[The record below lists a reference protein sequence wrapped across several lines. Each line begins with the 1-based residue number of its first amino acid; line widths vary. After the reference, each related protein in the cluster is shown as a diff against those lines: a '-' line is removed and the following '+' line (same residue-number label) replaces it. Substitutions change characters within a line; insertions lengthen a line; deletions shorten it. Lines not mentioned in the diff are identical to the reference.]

1 MRVLEVLQKTK
12 QATKT
17 GIFLSL
23 VTRNTFRIF
32 WFLFSFFLL
41 CFRAG
46 LMHILRGLPG
56 TAIPTDIAKIKP
68 FIAIVELDDI
78 GGGAVHAVVGNMF
91 CKEKACFY
99 EGFSRRLSV
108 SKN

>member
-1 MRVLEVLQKTK
+1 MPVPEVLQKNK

-17 GIFLSL
+17 GIFLLL
-23 VTRNTFRIF
+23 VKRNTFGF
-32 WFLFSFFLL
+32 YLFLLPFFFL

-46 LMHILRGLPG
+46 LVHILRGLPG

-99 EGFSRRLSV
+99 EGF
-108 SKN
+108 